1 MNKENIIKISVF
13 VIILLL
19 IPFFAMQFTNEVNW
33 DISDFLLMGIL
44 LFCSIFLTQ
53 FTLRIATQTKHKIAI
68 VIILTLIFMLIWAE
82 LAVGIFGTFLA
93 GN

>member
-1 MNKENIIKISVF
+1 
-13 VIILLL
+13 
-19 IPFFAMQFTNEVNW
+19 
-33 DISDFLLMGIL
+33 MGIL

-53 FTLRIATQTKHKIAI
+53 FTLRKATQTKHKIAL